1 MTFSTLH
8 LFSFKSLRMLTIC
21 SAFIFFAIQFVYYG
35 VTFTMNEVGFNLY
48 ITAVII
54 GSCECLA
61 CCTSGIIN

>member
-1 MTFSTLH
+1 
-8 LFSFKSLRMLTIC
+8 MLTIC